1 MKKATLITGACTNT
15 GVDIV
20 EKFASEGH
28 NIIFTGRSAEKV
40 ADKEAEY
47 RKSYPPLEIIG
58 CPLESHTEEQTVN
71 EEECLKRPYV
81 EHNLRHYTGA
91 LTDIRPAKTEFYF

>member
-47 RKSYPPLEIIG
+47 RK
-58 CPLESHTEEQTVN
+58 
-71 EEECLKRPYV
+71 
-81 EHNLRHYTGA
+81 
-91 LTDIRPAKTEFYF
+91 F

>member
-1 MKKATLITGACTNT
+1 M
-15 GVDIV
+15 
-20 EKFASEGH
+20 
-28 NIIFTGRSAEKV
+28 